1 MRILFLSAANS
12 IHTVKWVNALA
23 DRGHEVYLVYNTGH
37 EPNLDKINRKIH
49 LKRLKH
55 SGTKAYY
62 LNAREL
68 RRLSMQIKPDVINV
82 HYASGYGTL
91 ARKSKIGPILLSV
104 WGSDVYD
111 FPYDSRLKNRIL
123 KKNVNYASRLASTS
137 SCMAEQLR
145 KVMGDPGLEVFITPF
160 GVDVEVFSPLDL
172 AEKDNDTILLGNIKM
187 LKPKYGIAEFV
198 KAVELLLC
206 NLKEKQR
213 EDLTR
218 KIKVDIY
225 GDGEQRE
232 ELEKMIY
239 NRKLGE
245 VVCLKGRVPNTM
257 VPLILSEFDVFC
269 ATSMLDSESFG
280 VAVVEAMAMGVPV
293 VATDVDGFKEVVEN
307 GETGIIVE
315 RGNVQKIAEAL
326 ERLICDKE
334 LRNEMGNRGRKR
346 VENFFNFEKNV
357 DTMENIYR
365 EMMGLR

>member
-145 KVMGDPGLEVFITPF
+145 QVTGNAELEIAITPF
-160 GVDVEVFSPLDL
+160 GVDLDL
-172 AEKDNDTILLGNIKM
+172 FQPSKFEGRKDNKILLGNIKT
-187 LKPKYGIAEFV
+187 LKPKYGIVDFV
-198 KAVELLLC
+198 KAVELLLER
-206 NLKEKQR
+206 LEAA
-213 EDLTR
+213 DLQSLISQIR
-218 KIKVDIY
+218 VDIY
-225 GDGEQRE
+225 GDGEQKE
-232 ELEKMIY
+232 ELEELIQRLSLEEKIF
-239 NRKLGE
+239 
-245 VVCLKGRVPNTM
+245 LKGKIPNNQVPE
-257 VPLILSEFDVFC
+257 VLSRFDIFC
-269 ATSMLDSESFG
+269 ATSVMESFG
-280 VAVVEAMAMGVPV
+280 VSVVEAMAMGVPV
-293 VATDVDGFKEVVEN
+293 VATDVDGFKEVVED

-315 RGNVQKIAEAL
+315 RGNIQKIAEAL
-326 ERLICDKE
+326 ERLICDRE
-334 LRNEMGNRGRKR
+334 LRSEMGNRGRKR
-346 VENFFNFEKNV
+346 VENFFDFDKNV
-357 DTMENIYR
+357 DTMEKIYR
-365 EMMGLR
+365 EMTGLR